1 MKEKILKI
9 TKIIPLIIMVVLAIV
24 YLFNMDKLT
33 VEEIIDFTPK
43 STALFIIVMLALFA
57 LKSISVLM
65 PNPVLMAVL
74 GKVLSIPSALVVS
87 VVGYAICVSIPY
99 LIGRYS
105 GSEKAEQLRQKYK
118 GLRWLDTVQKKN
130 VFFINLL
137 TRQLVFLP
145 CDVISL
151 YMGSMKMK
159 YLPYLLGSIVG
170 YIPNIFIYVVFGNEV
185 KQPGSP
191 LLIGSIIFSV
201 ILSTFAILYY
211 IVNVKKESKKDKEK
225 TPSPDK
231 EK

>member
-1 MKEKILKI
+1 
-9 TKIIPLIIMVVLAIV
+9 MVVLAIV